1 MTNTHRFSSLLIIL
15 ISGFKLGIA
24 APVEGTKECVLPLK
38 PDWTFFSPLIFSL
51 NGTLISTENRGDE
64 VEDIT
69 LIEGDEV
76 LLSCAPNY
84 FRDIPSQKSIR
95 AICREDKLLLVNGE
109 EKDFVSELSC
119 GARVIEEIIT
129 PVYGCKAKLRSVEYG
144 YTNPIKKKSYVL
156 GEACYSTKGG
166 QTLFAHTKIRS
177 PNNDVTELAL
187 KVRNVSYLH
196 AEHPTNFYSIEL
208 MKALRYDD
216 FSQHLTHTLGTK
228 NIPQIGTKKFI
239 NQDLLTHKQYQPVL
253 KLTWN
258 YAIVND
264 VDELDNMDLL
274 QEDISSLELNHVD
287 LYTGTNGVLSL
298 KNNDG
303 EQTDVYLKETKFPV
317 PKYIWYVVRSGNK
330 ATAFAIFNRA
340 HMSEKDKNKD
350 AFCITKCEEITWIKK
365 LLENKQYKKIENG
378 YVLCCEFNDFRRTV
392 TEMPHLDNVTE
403 LLK

>member
-1 MTNTHRFSSLLIIL
+1 MIESII
-15 ISGFKLGIA
+15 
-24 APVEGTKECVLPLK
+24 V
-38 PDWTFFSPLIFSL
+38 
-51 NGTLISTENRGDE
+51 
-64 VEDIT
+64 
-69 LIEGDEV
+69 
-76 LLSCAPNY
+76 
-84 FRDIPSQKSIR
+84 
-95 AICREDKLLLVNGE
+95 VNGE

-187 KVRNVSYLH
+187 KVRNVTYLH
-196 AEHPTNFYSIEL
+196 AEHPTNFYSVEL

-216 FSQHLTHTLGTK
+216 FSEHLTHTLGTK
-228 NIPQIGTKKFI
+228 NIPRIGTKKFI

-264 VDELDNMDLL
+264 VDELENMDLL

-303 EQTDVYLKETKFPV
+303 EQADVYLKETKFPV

-350 AFCITKCEEITWIKK
+350 AFCITKCEEITWIKN